1 MEPNGQVHT
10 SLQEIFVKNVNTFSY
25 SRHLSKQ
32 DERRIKYRIQRKERG
47 FDDTELW
54 NLDDTILRFT
64 LPRLK
69 IFRNYTKSYPI
80 GMTFEEWQNIID
92 KMIDGIEK
100 YIVDSWDSEA
110 QEGID
115 LFFKYFNHLWD

>member
-1 MEPNGQVHT
+1 
-10 SLQEIFVKNVNTFSY
+10 VKNVNTFSY
-25 SRHLSKQ
+25 SRHLSKK
-32 DERRIKYRIQRKERG
+32 DKRRIKYRIQRKERG

-69 IFRNYTKSYPI
+69 VFRNYTTSYPL